1 MSNSRRVNVLFLF
14 VGGESMGRSQK
25 KNAWVGVKK
34 KNANE
39 LVERAFGEF
48 RIYRGSLSGADPT

>member
-14 VGGESMGRSQK
+14 VGGESV
-25 KNAWVGVKK
+25 AWVGVKK